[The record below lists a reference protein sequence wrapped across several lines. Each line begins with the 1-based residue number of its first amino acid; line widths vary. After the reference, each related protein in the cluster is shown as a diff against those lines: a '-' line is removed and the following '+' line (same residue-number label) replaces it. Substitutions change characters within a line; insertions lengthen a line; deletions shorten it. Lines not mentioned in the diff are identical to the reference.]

1 MSIALRSVCV
11 TKRKGR
17 RGAREATDAELIE
30 QFFSDSRGQSA
41 PRAED
46 RKLKQLAREV
56 YRVLSQ
62 ALAELED
69 PRLASA
75 YVVAVRPAPDAGRVA
90 VEVSAGG
97 GATASDVETAL
108 AAARAHLRG
117 ELAGALARKRIP
129 ELVFEVV
136 P

>member
-1 MSIALRSVCV
+1 VAKKTS
-11 TKRKGR
+11 R
-17 RGAREATDAELIE
+17 RGVREATDAELIE
-30 QFFSDSRGQSA
+30 QFFSDSKGQGV

-62 ALAELED
+62 ALAELAD
-69 PRLASA
+69 PRLESA
-75 YVVAVRPAPDAGRVA
+75 FVIEVRPAPDARRFA
-90 VEVSAGG
+90 VQVSAGE
-97 GATASDVETAL
+97 GAILSDVEAAL
-108 AAARAHLRG
+108 AVARPHLRG
-117 ELAGALARKRIP
+117 ELAAALARKRTP

>member
-11 TKRKGR
+11 TKKKSR

-30 QFFSDSRGQSA
+30 QFFSGLRGQGA

-56 YRVLSQ
+56 YRVLSHS
-62 ALAELED
+62 LAELQD
-69 PRLASA
+69 SRLASA
-75 YVVAVRPAPDAGRVA
+75 YVIEVRPAPDAGRLA
-90 VEVSAGG
+90 VEVSAGT
-97 GATASDVETAL
+97 GATVSDVEAAL
-108 AAARAHLRG
+108 AAARTHLRG

>member
-1 MSIALRSVCV
+1 
-11 TKRKGR
+11 
-17 RGAREATDAELIE
+17 LIE
-30 QFFSDSRGQSA
+30 QFFSDSKGQGV

-62 ALAELED
+62 ALAELAD
-69 PRLASA
+69 PRLESA
-75 YVVAVRPAPDAGRVA
+75 FVIEVRPAPDARRFA
-90 VEVSAGG
+90 VQVSAGA
-97 GATASDVETAL
+97 GAIASDVEAAL
-108 AAARAHLRG
+108 TVARAHLRG
-117 ELAGALARKRIP
+117 ELAAALARKRTP